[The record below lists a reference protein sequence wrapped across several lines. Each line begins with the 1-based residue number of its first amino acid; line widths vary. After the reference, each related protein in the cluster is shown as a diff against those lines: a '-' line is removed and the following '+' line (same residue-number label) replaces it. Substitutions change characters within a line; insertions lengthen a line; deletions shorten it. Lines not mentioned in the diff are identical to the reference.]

1 MYNSKKVYA
10 IVLAAGKGSRMHS
23 ETRKQFMNLR
33 GLPLYLY
40 STRKFLQHPM
50 VDAVVIVTV
59 KESFAT
65 VKEAIAAACPNT
77 KTPYDLTEGGKE
89 RYDSVYQ
96 GLSAIY
102 RHIMKDPDAAED
114 ESIVLI
120 HDSAR
125 PMITDK
131 IITDSITA
139 AYAYRAAVVGMPV
152 KDTIKLLDPEHFVMD
167 TPDRKQLWLM
177 QTPQSFDFTLVYH
190 AYQKLMKAKA
200 EGNDTGVITDDAMVV
215 ETFSN
220 ARVKIIEGSYQNIK
234 VTTPEDIAV
243 AELYLN

>member
-23 ETRKQFMNLR
+23 ETRKQFMKLSE
-33 GLPLYLY
+33 LPLYLY
-40 STRKFLQHPM
+40 STRRFLQHPL

-59 KESFAT
+59 KESFT
-65 VKEAIAAACPNT
+65 EVKETIAAVCPNT
-77 KTPYDLTEGGKE
+77 KTPYYLTEGGKE
-89 RYDSVYQ
+89 RFDSVYH
-96 GLSAIY
+96 GLSAI
-102 RHIMKDPDAAED
+102 HSQFMKDPDAAEN

-139 AYAYRAAVVGMPV
+139 AHDYGAAVVGMPV
-152 KDTIKLLDPEHFVMD
+152 KDTIKILDQDHFVIN

-190 AYQKLMKAKA
+190 AYQKLMEAKA
-200 EGNDTGVITDDAMVV
+200 EGKDIGVITDDAMVV

-220 ARVKIIEGSYQNIK
+220 ARIKIIEGSYQNIK
-234 VTTPEDIAV
+234 VTTPEDIAI
-243 AELYLN
+243 AKLYLN